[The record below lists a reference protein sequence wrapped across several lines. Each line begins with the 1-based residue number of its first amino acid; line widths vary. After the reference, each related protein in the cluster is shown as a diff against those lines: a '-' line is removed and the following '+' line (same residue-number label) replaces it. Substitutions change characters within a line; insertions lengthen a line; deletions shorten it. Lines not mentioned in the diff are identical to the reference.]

1 MLLEHVAPLLDS
13 IEQGRLERLAVDAEP
28 LVNDE
33 EVAQLAHVLVDRLV
47 RVDLVV
53 ELGEG
58 GRTLGHARLAG
69 RLDLLGREH
78 VAVEQELPH
87 ELLPVV
93 DPQVGV
99 LVERVPERE

>member
-58 GRTLGHARLAG
+58 GRTLGHARL
-69 RLDLLGREH
+69 DLLGREH

-99 LVERVPERE
+99 LVERVPEREYF